1 MTSRAPLAS
10 IVVNSFNPKGDPR
23 LRAMTE
29 FTVRCYHAFTPAAH
43 ELILV
48 DGHDT
53 ADAKLAEV
61 CGELGYHYLHR
72 GRRLSFAEGYN
83 AGLAAARSPW
93 VVLAASDIF
102 VVAGWLEALIAAA
115 ENSGAWMVSPYLSS
129 SDYPSQRLQYVVS
142 PRAFVPNHLT
152 LNLNLI
158 SRHCLDVVGPLD
170 ERFSG
175 CFNDVDYVLRIR
187 AAGGEVLLA
196 NCGEI
201 THLGSATLTRPEL
214 LAMYAHDR
222 PRFDAKWPGTWDH
235 DALRLHDRR
244 GVLRLVQTCLGC
256 IPRRWRGD
264 LRRLVYRLEP
274 LLAPKP
280 ARQFPAAS

>member
-1 MTSRAPLAS
+1 MTAGAPQVS
-10 IVVNSFNPKGDPR
+10 IVVNSFNPQGDPR

-29 FTVRCYHAFTPAAH
+29 FALRCYHAFTATAH

-48 DGHDT
+48 DGHAV
-53 ADAKLAEV
+53 ADAKLAAV
-61 CGELGYHYLHR
+61 CDELGYRYLQR
-72 GRRLSFAEGYN
+72 GRRLAFAEGYN
-83 AGLAAARSPW
+83 AGMTEARAPW

-102 VVAGWLEALIAAA
+102 VVAGWLEALLAAA
-115 ENSGAWMVSPYLSS
+115 ETTGAWMTSPYLSG
-129 SDYPSQRLQYVVS
+129 SDYPPQRLAYVVA
-142 PRAFVPNHLT
+142 PRTFVPNHLT
-152 LNLNLI
+152 LNLNLL
-158 SRHCLDVVGPLD
+158 SRRCLDVVGPLD
-170 ERFSG
+170 EQFSG

-201 THLGSATLTRPEL
+201 THLGSATLTRPAL
-214 LAMYAHDR
+214 LAMYAHDQ
-222 PRFDAKWPGTWDH
+222 PLFDAKWPGTWDH

-244 GVLRLVQTCLGC
+244 GCLRWIGALLRRV
-256 IPRRWRGD
+256 PRRWRGD

-280 ARQFPAAS
+280 ARKFPAAP